1 MCCTLSS
8 LISCHQDSENALYN
22 SNSYFSLNVTPTV
35 VVPLDLHLQRNTYQ
49 DK

>member
-1 MCCTLSS
+1 MCCALSS
-8 LISCHQDSENALYN
+8 PISCHQDGENALYI

-35 VVPLDLHLQRNTYQ
+35 VVPLDFHLQRNTYQ